1 MNLELFKGLGHKKMI
16 QLSKILMPSVFS
28 RIPVINSIKSL
39 RLYTRNGNATS
50 GPRKNELINQREI
63 LYIDEA
69 GVKHGVQSL
78 RDVLSRID
86 RKAFDLVE
94 VNSEHSPPI
103 CKLISKVQTFKRLQ
117 SMEEAA
123 VRERY
128 KLREKELR
136 FGTSM
141 AEHDYAIRMR
151 RASEALERAFRV
163 KVVVEPKGVLGREA
177 LSKERLWKKIFDE
190 MVGRY
195 GKELSLVSAP
205 QVEFR
210 NLTATL
216 ALLGAKPPSFAAK
229 KGEDEV
235 DK

>member
-1 MNLELFKGLGHKKMI
+1 M
-16 QLSKILMPSVFS
+16 
-28 RIPVINSIKSL
+28 L
-39 RLYTRNGNATS
+39 RLYSSSLFRPSLFIEKLPHLYPNAIFDAKALSTTKNASS
-50 GPRKNELINQREI
+50 GPKKNEMITSKEI
-63 LYIDEA
+63 FYIDEE
-69 GVKHGVQSL
+69 GTKQGIKPL
-78 RDVLSRID
+78 KDVLGQLD
-86 RKAFDLVE
+86 RKRYDLIE

-103 CKLISKVQTFKRLQ
+103 CKLVSREQAYKRLQ
-117 SMEEAA
+117 SMEDAA

-141 AEHDYAIRMR
+141 ADHDYAIRIK
-151 RASEALERAFRV
+151 RASEILEKAFRV

-177 LSKERLWKKIFDE
+177 LSKERLWKKIFDDLLLK
-190 MVGRY
+190 Y
-195 GKELSLVSAP
+195 GKDLSLVSAP

-216 ALLGAKPPSFAAK
+216 ALLGAKPSAFASK
-229 KGEDEV
+229 KEN